1 MDDLAEMPPRMLE
14 AAIKQWAVKSK
25 WMPKASELVELA
37 RTGISSSAAPDHRT
51 LAQKYNDRMALDP
64 LARPDRMWIDVPGG
78 GVKLVP
84 KPVPA
89 ETLV

>member
-1 MDDLAEMPPRMLE
+1 MLA
-14 AAIKQWAVKSK
+14 AAITQWVHKSP
-25 WMPKASELVELA
+25 WMPKASDLIELA
-37 RTGISSSAAPDHRT
+37 RNGISSTAAPDHRT
-51 LAQKYNDRMALDP
+51 LAEKYNDRMALDP

-89 ETLV
+89 EMLV